1 MDCVA
6 AMFPK
11 VSFDWPAKF
20 PDLTVFSCGGRTH
33 LKAKVCMYTHQTLEE
48 LKQYFRDEITVT
60 NKGLF
65 RTVMVN
71 F

>member
-1 MDCVA
+1 M
-6 AMFPK
+6 
-11 VSFDWPAKF
+11 SFDWPATF
-20 PDLTVFSCGGRTH
+20 PDLTVFSCGADTH
-33 LKAKVCMYTHQTLEE
+33 LKVKVYMYKHRTLEE

-65 RTVMVN
+65 QTVMVN